1 MLTTAEAKGIESIE
15 GGIKRSQIRGCEPRE
30 MCEGRQGV
38 VWRAGEMHKLRGF
51 DDREERY
58 KNLSF
63 AMRRREARTEFSVDG
78 ANTTGE
84 HTVRSTPLA
93 ATIQTGLRRQTKSSS
108 KC

>member
-1 MLTTAEAKGIESIE
+1 MVDLNAAGQTTIIYKL
-15 GGIKRSQIRGCEPRE
+15 KL
-30 MCEGRQGV
+30 
-38 VWRAGEMHKLRGF
+38 GEMVTTIMEIGRKM
-51 DDREERY
+51 ETVEY

-78 ANTTGE
+78 ANT
-84 HTVRSTPLA
+84 PLA

>member
-1 MLTTAEAKGIESIE
+1 MVDLNAAGQTTIIYKL
-15 GGIKRSQIRGCEPRE
+15 KL
-30 MCEGRQGV
+30 
-38 VWRAGEMHKLRGF
+38 GEMVTTIMEIGRKM
-51 DDREERY
+51 ETVEY

-78 ANTTGE
+78 ANTTRE

>member
-1 MLTTAEAKGIESIE
+1 MVDLNAAGQTTIIYKL
-15 GGIKRSQIRGCEPRE
+15 KF
-30 MCEGRQGV
+30 
-38 VWRAGEMHKLRGF
+38 GEMVTTIMEIGRKM
-51 DDREERY
+51 ETVEY

-84 HTVRSTPLA
+84 HTVGSTPLA
-93 ATIQTGLRRQTKSSS
+93 ATIQTALRRQTKSSS